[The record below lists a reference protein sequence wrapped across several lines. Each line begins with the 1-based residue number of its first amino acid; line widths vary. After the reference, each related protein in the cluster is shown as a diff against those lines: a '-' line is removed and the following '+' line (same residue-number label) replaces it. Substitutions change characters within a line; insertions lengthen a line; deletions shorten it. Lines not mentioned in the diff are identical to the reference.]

1 MNTNQSNLIH
11 LKLSL
16 LDNENIEKNVL
27 DSSLPDVITKVHLKI
42 PPTERFGY
50 FYSYDGISE
59 IVTNMLKTD
68 SKSDK
73 QELRNGDVY
82 LKVYYQKSLLYTLP
96 VLCIDIFFFKEL
108 SSKTTDLLKLK
119 IKTDLLVFTNGGG
132 FIEFIRDFDLESLYD
147 LLLVPRWFSFV
158 FNDEIITEFSILK
171 KVREEMETILLGL
184 VPIMKID
191 IRNLFDDPEYSV
203 FEEYKSKINERK
215 TLFYNYL

>member
-1 MNTNQSNLIH
+1 M
-11 LKLSL
+11 
-16 LDNENIEKNVL
+16 
-27 DSSLPDVITKVHLKI
+27 
-42 PPTERFGY
+42 
-50 FYSYDGISE
+50 
-59 IVTNMLKTD
+59 
-68 SKSDK
+68 
-73 QELRNGDVY
+73 
-82 LKVYYQKSLLYTLP
+82 
-96 VLCIDIFFFKEL
+96 CIDIFFFKEL
-108 SSKTTDLLKLK
+108 TSQTTDSLKLK
-119 IKTDLLVFTNGGG
+119 IKTDLLVFTKGGG
-132 FIEFIRDFDLESLYD
+132 NVEFIRDFDVESLYD